1 MPAIEQLRARKT
13 KIVCTIGP
21 ATASKEMIRSL
32 ALAGMNIARI
42 NMSHGDHEFHRKI
55 IRIIKS
61 LNKDELHKQPI
72 SILLDTQGPEIRTG
86 DVQNDLH
93 LKVGETF
100 TFHIIPGME
109 AEAQSVFVNYR
120 DIVKDLKVGD
130 KVTVDNGLINLA
142 VQEIRENEL
151 ICTVLDGG
159 KLGSRKHINLPGIRV
174 NIPSITP
181 KDLKDILFGLE
192 EDIDFVALSFVR
204 SQEDVVQLR
213 GIIDEKNTMRKSL
226 LKLKTK
232 RA

>member
-1 MPAIEQLRARKT
+1 M
-13 KIVCTIGP
+13 
-21 ATASKEMIRSL
+21 
-32 ALAGMNIARI
+32 
-42 NMSHGDHEFHRKI
+42 
-55 IRIIKS
+55 
-61 LNKDELHKQPI
+61 
-72 SILLDTQGPEIRTG
+72 
-86 DVQNDLH
+86 
-93 LKVGETF
+93 KVGETF

-151 ICTVLDGG
+151 VCTVLDGG

-174 NIPSITP
+174 NLPSITP

-204 SQEDVVQLR
+204 SPEDVRQLR
-213 GIIDEKNTMRKSL
+213 GIIEEKNHHAQIISKIEDQEGLRNLMRSSANPTGSWL
-226 LKLKTK
+226 LAEIWVLKLRSKNYRSFKEGSSNVARK
-232 RA
+232 RVNE